1 MSNEKAVRWFKNNP
15 DETAVVQVFESGR
28 WVNAKSSTIY
38 KPDVD
43 FKGNFGSASK
53 GFATFQNALR
63 LGYVNKGLYIAGIEK
78 HD

>member
-1 MSNEKAVRWFKNNP
+1 MSNEKAVRWYKNNP
-15 DETAVVQVFESGR
+15 DETAVVQVFENGR
-28 WVNAKSSTIY
+28 WVGAQQSTIF

-43 FKGNFGSASK
+43 FKGHFGSASK

-63 LGYVNKGLYIAGIEK
+63 LGYVNKGLYVSGVKK